1 MPNRPVSPDRA
12 GVKLGAI
19 QGLRAFA
26 ALLVVVHHGQAEV
39 AALAE
44 RAGLAFAPVAWL
56 PWSSGVDVFFVISGF
71 IIVYASAPFYG
82 RAGGRARFLAHRIA
96 RLVPLYWL
104 VSALYLAVALAVPA
118 LLNGGPATPGTVAA
132 AFLFWPVERPDGLV
146 LPLYGL
152 GWTLNCE
159 MFFYAVFAVGLG
171 WGRGRAVA
179 WACAV
184 LLGLVALAGTVP
196 GLPTPLAF
204 WGSPIVL
211 EFAFGAA
218 LGLARAHGLRLSPPA
233 RLALAAAGLAGL
245 AAAGEPDAL
254 WRPLALGGPAL
265 LLVAAAALGRETEPA
280 GGRWSDRAAAAVVAL
295 GDASY
300 ALYLVHPFVLRATR
314 EAVARLGLAPI
325 IGPWGAL
332 ALMLAFSVAAALVV
346 ARCVEAPLTRAARRR
361 LDPES
366 GHLGPRHA

>member
-1 MPNRPVSPDRA
+1 LPLARAGRLWFRRTNEGKSVLFQSIATEQHTRIVDPVHPILPNRPVSPDRA

-233 RLALAAAGLAGL
+233 RLALAAA
-245 AAAGEPDAL
+245 
-254 WRPLALGGPAL
+254 
-265 LLVAAAALGRETEPA
+265 
-280 GGRWSDRAAAAVVAL
+280 VVAL

-314 EAVARLGLAPI
+314 EAVARLGLAPV

-366 GHLGPRHA
+366 GRLGPRHA